1 MYTREGYD
9 VKNDIKFLIS
19 SSVDMDLTVIYNYT
33 EKKYSIK
40 NNPNRFINFLFYIIL
55 FSREIRNIR
64 IERLIFMIN
73 GWIIGEDEW
82 NLIQVSNTSIDRIER
97 WSNCRDSTLK

>member
-1 MYTREGYD
+1 
-9 VKNDIKFLIS
+9 
-19 SSVDMDLTVIYNYT
+19 MDLTVIYNYT

-73 GWIIGEDEW
+73 GWIIGEE
-82 NLIQVSNTSIDRIER
+82 I
-97 WSNCRDSTLK
+97 

>member
-1 MYTREGYD
+1 MYTREEYD

-55 FSREIRNIR
+55 LSREIQNIR

-73 GWIIGEDEW
+73 GWIIGEE
-82 NLIQVSNTSIDRIER
+82 I
-97 WSNCRDSTLK
+97 

>member
-1 MYTREGYD
+1 MYTREEYD

-19 SSVDMDLTVIYNYT
+19 SSVDVDLTVIYNYT

-73 GWIIGEDEW
+73 GWIIGEE
-82 NLIQVSNTSIDRIER
+82 I
-97 WSNCRDSTLK
+97 

>member
-1 MYTREGYD
+1 MYTREEYD

-40 NNPNRFINFLFYIIL
+40 NNRFINFLFYIIL
-55 FSREIRNIR
+55 LSRESAHSNRETNIY
-64 IERLIFMIN
+64 
-73 GWIIGEDEW
+73 D
-82 NLIQVSNTSIDRIER
+82 
-97 WSNCRDSTLK
+97 

>member
-1 MYTREGYD
+1 MYTREEYD

-55 FSREIRNIR
+55 FSRESAFSIR

-73 GWIIGEDEW
+73 GWIIGEE
-82 NLIQVSNTSIDRIER
+82 I
-97 WSNCRDSTLK
+97 